1 MVNDS
6 IADLLTRIRNANLSK
21 NSTVSLPYFKRG
33 EQIVA
38 ILKNEGFIVSYDVH
52 PLEGKPYKELTITL
66 KYDSKGNRIIAG
78 ITEISKPGLRV
89 TASVDELPR
98 VLNGL
103 GIAIISTSKGVRTDK
118 QARKLNV
125 GGEVIAIV
133 W

>member
-21 NSTVSLPYFKRG
+21 KSSISLPYFKRG
-33 EQIVA
+33 EEIVS

-66 KYDSKGNRIIAG
+66 KYDSKGNRIISG
-78 ITEISKPGLRV
+78 IKEISKPGLRV
-89 TASVDELPR
+89 TASVDQLPK

-125 GGEVIAIV
+125 GGEVIAYV

>member
-33 EQIVA
+33 EQIFA

-66 KYDSKGNRIIAG
+66 KYDSKGNRIISG
-78 ITEISKPGLRV
+78 IKEISKPGLRV

>member
-66 KYDSKGNRIIAG
+66 KYDSNRIISG
-78 ITEISKPGLRV
+78 IKEISKPGLRV